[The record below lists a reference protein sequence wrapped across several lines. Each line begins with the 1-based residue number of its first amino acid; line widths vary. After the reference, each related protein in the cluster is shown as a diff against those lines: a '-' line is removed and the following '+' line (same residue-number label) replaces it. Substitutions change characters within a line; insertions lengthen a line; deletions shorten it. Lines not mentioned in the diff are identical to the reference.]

1 MDCDLPAGEGCG
13 SQALGLYPVRVLHG
27 YKRAYHADA
36 AHLLAM
42 LEEVAREHDLV
53 AKAEA
58 RSAKVDIWLKLREH
72 GKRADRLLIFVA
84 G

>member
-1 MDCDLPAGEGCG
+1 
-13 SQALGLYPVRVLHG
+13 
-27 YKRAYHADA
+27 
-36 AHLLAM
+36 M